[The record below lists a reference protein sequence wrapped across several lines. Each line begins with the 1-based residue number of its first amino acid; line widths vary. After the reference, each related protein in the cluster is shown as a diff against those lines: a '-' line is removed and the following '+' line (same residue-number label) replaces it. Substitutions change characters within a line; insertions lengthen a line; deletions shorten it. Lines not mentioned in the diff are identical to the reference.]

1 MAVTALFGPGNS
13 TTASAAAAST
23 LSVAKPANVADGDLL
38 VAVAFSQF
46 ATGTVT
52 SAPAGWTL
60 IPGTTFTAK
69 SGGVYYKAIPSAAA
83 EAATNYSWT
92 FSGSGRIALDVFR
105 VTGASQSNPVDAV
118 GTMAVQGVGNT
129 TIPSVTAV
137 AANALLVGV
146 AYWNN
151 SNTTV
156 SVVTP
161 GAGMTDGEQVASP
174 TTGSTSGIDV
184 AYQQLN
190 TAGATGTRLFTF
202 NPAAATSAG
211 VMFTLAPQPVA
222 NFTGSGTL
230 TVTGKANTSGSVALT
245 GAGSLSVT
253 AGLSYNSTANL
264 TGSGSLTT
272 SATPSANG
280 TATLTGSGSLTAL
293 KPGPLDTWLQQPTL
307 YVAHRG
313 GSADW
318 PEETLY
324 AYTQAAAWANAATLA
339 LECSVWMSS
348 DGVFV
353 ASHDQTTGRIF
364 NGTSYDINVTP
375 WATLSTLT
383 TKVGG
388 YPIARLDNLLP
399 AFPDRAWFVENK
411 GSSGITAFFN
421 LLDAN
426 GGPARIVAKQPAN
439 NITVNAEARNRG
451 YKTWGYYFD
460 ADTPTIAATQSR
472 WDLLGEDYAASAA
485 SWAAVKSYGKP
496 VLAHI
501 VDTAPHKTLAASYSP
516 AGYMASGV
524 QEVVPQTPA
533 IAGLAG
539 SGTLTA
545 AGTMYVAPAIDIT
558 VTATLEPRRWAG
570 TL

>member
-1 MAVTALFGPGNS
+1 VAVATLFGPGNS
-13 TTASAAAAST
+13 TTASSAAATT
-23 LSVAKPANVADGDLL
+23 LAAAKPGNVADGDLL

-60 IPGTTFTAK
+60 IAGTTFTAK
-69 SGGVYYKAIPSAAA
+69 TGGVYYKAIPSAAA
-83 EAATNYSWT
+83 ETATTYSWT

-105 VTGASQSNPVDAV
+105 VTGANLSAPVDAV
-118 GTMAVQGVGNT
+118 GALAVQGVGNT
-129 TIPSVTAV
+129 TLPSVTAV
-137 AANALLVGV
+137 AANTMLVGA

-151 SNTTV
+151 STTAV
-156 SVVTP
+156 SVFTP

-174 TTGSTSGIDV
+174 TTGATSGIDV

-190 TAGATGTRLFTF
+190 ASGATGTRLFTTS
-202 NPAAATSAG
+202 PAAATSAG
-211 VMFTLAPQPVA
+211 VMFTLAPRPLAAFIGSGTLTTTGTVNA
-222 NFTGSGTL
+222 SATIALTGSGTL
-230 TVTGKANTSGSVALT
+230 SVI
-245 GAGSLSVT
+245 
-253 AGLSYNSTANL
+253 AGLAYSSNV
-264 TGSGSLTT
+264 
-272 SATPSANG
+272 
-280 TATLTGSGSLTAL
+280 TLTGGGSLTATTTPAAATTVNL
-293 KPGPLDTWLQQPTL
+293 SSAGTLTAHKAGPLDTWLRNPTL

-324 AYTQAAAWANAATLA
+324 AYTQAATWANAATLA

-426 GGPARIVAKQPAN
+426 GGPARIVSKQPAN
-439 NITVNAEARNRG
+439 NTTVNAEARNRG
-451 YKTWGYYFD
+451 YRTWGYYFD

-472 WDLLGEDYAASAA
+472 WDMLGEDYAASPA
-485 SWAAVKSYGKP
+485 SWAAVQSYGKP

-501 VDTAPHKTLAASYSP
+501 VDTAAHKTLAASYSP

-533 IAGLAG
+533 TATLAG
-539 SGTLTA
+539 NGALMLT
-545 AGTMYVAPAIDIT
+545 TPAPINIT

>member
-13 TTASAAAAST
+13 TTASTAAATT
-23 LSVAKPANVADGDLL
+23 LAAAKPGNIADGDLL

-69 SGGVYYKAIPSAAA
+69 TGGVYYKAIPSAAA
-83 EAATNYSWT
+83 EAPTSYSWT
-92 FSGSGRIALDVFR
+92 FSGSGRVALDVFR
-105 VTGASQSNPVDAV
+105 VTGASLSNPVDAV
-118 GTMAVQGVGNT
+118 GALAVQGVGNT
-129 TIPSVTAV
+129 TLPSVTAI
-137 AANALLVGV
+137 AANTLLVGV

-151 SNTTV
+151 STTAV
-156 SVVTP
+156 STVTP

-184 AYQQLN
+184 AYQQL
-190 TAGATGTRLFTF
+190 TASGATGTRLFTT
-202 NPAAATSAG
+202 NPSAATSAG
-211 VMFTLAPQPVA
+211 VMFTLAPQPA
-222 NFTGSGTL
+222 AAFTGSGTL
-230 TVTGKANTSGSVALT
+230 TVAGVPNVTASVALT
-245 GAGSLSVT
+245 GTGSLNVVS
-253 AGLSYNSTANL
+253 GLAY
-264 TGSGSLTT
+264 SG
-272 SATPSANG
+272 A
-280 TATLTGSGSLTAL
+280 ATLTGSGALSTSAALAVTGSVNLASSGTLTAR
-293 KPGPLDTWLQQPTL
+293 KAGPLDVWFQQPTL

-324 AYTQAAAWANAATLA
+324 AYTQATRWADAATLA

-353 ASHDQTTGRIF
+353 ASHDQTTGRVF

-383 TKVGG
+383 TKAGG
-388 YPIARLDNLLP
+388 YPIARLDDLLP

-411 GSSGITAFFN
+411 GSSGITSFFN

-426 GGPARIVAKQPAN
+426 GGPSRIVSKQPAN
-439 NITVNAEARNRG
+439 NTTVNAEARNRG

-472 WDLLGEDYAASAA
+472 WDMLGEDYAASAA
-485 SWAAVKSYGKP
+485 SWAEVKSYGKP

-501 VDTAPHKTLAASYSP
+501 VDTAAHKTLAASYSP
-516 AGYMASGV
+516 AGFMASGV

-533 IAGLAG
+533 QLTLNG
-539 SGTLTA
+539 SGALGATGQTI
-545 AGTMYVAPAIDIT
+545 APLNVT

>member
-1 MAVTALFGPGNS
+1 VAVTTLFGPGNS
-13 TTASAAAAST
+13 TTASSAAATT
-23 LSVAKPANVADGDLL
+23 LAAAKPGNVADGDLL

-60 IPGTTFTAK
+60 IAGTTFTAK
-69 SGGVYYKAIPSAAA
+69 TGGVYYKAISSAAA
-83 EAATNYSWT
+83 ETATTYSWT

-105 VTGASQSNPVDAV
+105 VTGANLTAPVDAV
-118 GTMAVQGVGNT
+118 GALAVQGVGNT
-129 TIPSVTAV
+129 TLPSVTAV
-137 AANALLVGV
+137 AANAMLVGA

-151 SNTTV
+151 STTAV
-156 SVVTP
+156 SVFTP

-174 TTGSTSGIDV
+174 TTGATSGIDV

-190 TAGATGTRLFTF
+190 ASGATGTRLFTT
-202 NPAAATSAG
+202 NPSAATSAG
-211 VMFTLAPQPVA
+211 VMFTLAPRPLA
-222 NFTGSGTL
+222 AFTGSGTL
-230 TVTGKANTSGSVALT
+230 TAAGTVNASGTIAL
-245 GAGSLSVT
+245 AGSGALSVI
-253 AGLSYNSTANL
+253 AGLAYSSNV
-264 TGSGSLTT
+264 
-272 SATPSANG
+272 
-280 TATLTGSGSLTAL
+280 TLTGSGSLTAAATPAAATAVNL
-293 KPGPLDTWLQQPTL
+293 SSTGTLTAHKAGPLDTWLRNPTL

-324 AYTQAAAWANAATLA
+324 AYAQAATWANAATLA

-411 GSSGITAFFN
+411 GSSGITSFFN

-426 GGPARIVAKQPAN
+426 GGPARIVSKQPAN
-439 NITVNAEARNRG
+439 NTTVNAEARNRG

-460 ADTPTIAATQSR
+460 TDTPTIAATQSR
-472 WDLLGEDYAASAA
+472 WDMLGEDYAASPA
-485 SWAAVKSYGKP
+485 SWAAVQSYGKP

-501 VDTAPHKTLAASYSP
+501 VDTAAHKTLAASYSP

-533 IAGLAG
+533 TVGLNGAG
-539 SGTLTA
+539 SLVLT
-545 AGTMYVAPAIDIT
+545 TPAPINIT
-558 VTATLEPRRWAG
+558 ATATLEPRRWAG

>member
-13 TTASAAAAST
+13 TTASSAAATT
-23 LSVAKPANVADGDLL
+23 LAAAKPANVTDGDLL

-60 IPGTTFTAK
+60 IAGTAFTAK
-69 SGGVYYKAIPSAAA
+69 TGGVYYKAIPSAAA
-83 EAATNYSWT
+83 EAPTSYSWT
-92 FSGSGRIALDVFR
+92 FSGSGRVALDVFR
-105 VTGASQSNPVDAV
+105 VTGTNPITPIDAV
-118 GTMAVQGVGNT
+118 GALAVQGVGNT
-129 TIPSVTAV
+129 TLPSVTAV
-137 AANALLVGV
+137 AANALLMGV

-151 SNTTV
+151 STTAV

-190 TAGATGTRLFTF
+190 AAGATGTRLFAT
-202 NPAAATSAG
+202 NPSAATSAG
-211 VMFTLAPQPVA
+211 VMFTIAPAPAAAFTGMGTLTVA
-222 NFTGSGTL
+222 GSGVTPTGAVAFTGSGTL
-230 TVTGKANTSGSVALT
+230 TARKA
-245 GAGSLSVT
+245 
-253 AGLSYNSTANL
+253 
-264 TGSGSLTT
+264 
-272 SATPSANG
+272 
-280 TATLTGSGSLTAL
+280 
-293 KPGPLDTWLQQPTL
+293 GPLDVWFQQPTL

-353 ASHDQTTGRIF
+353 ASHDQTTGRVF
-364 NGTSYDINVTP
+364 NGTNYDINVTP

-388 YPIARLDNLLP
+388 YPIARLDTLLP

-426 GGPARIVAKQPAN
+426 GGPARIVSKQPAN
-439 NITVNAEARNRG
+439 NTTVNAEARARG
-451 YKTWGYYFD
+451 YKSWGYYFD

-485 SWAAVKSYGKP
+485 SWAEVKSYGKP

-501 VDTAPHKTLAASYSP
+501 VDTAAHKTLAASYSP
-516 AGYMASGV
+516 AGFMASGV

-533 IAGLAG
+533 QLTLTG
-539 SGTLTA
+539 SGALGATGQTI
-545 AGTMYVAPAIDIT
+545 APLNVT